1 MRNKIIAGNWKMNTL
16 VQDGLAWLSD
26 FKQLGACG
34 HPDATL
40 LLFPPFTHLHAMQ
53 DAANQQGIFLG
64 AQNCASA
71 SSGAYTGEVSAEM
84 IKSTGAT
91 HVLVGHSERRQ
102 YYGETESTLQQK
114 LQRVWENGLVP
125 VYCVGETLEQRET
138 GRARDVIASQLHG
151 ALGLW
156 KGKLPGPLILAYEPV
171 WAIGTGKTAT
181 QDQAQEMHAFIRMEM
196 QELFGKETAAHLPI
210 LYGGSV
216 KPDNAKSLFS
226 APDIDGGLIGG
237 ASLKPKDFWDILA
250 GTEA

>member
-1 MRNKIIAGNWKMNTL
+1 MRHKIIAGNWKMNT
-16 VQDGLAWLSD
+16 VVHDGLSWLSD
-26 FKQLGACG
+26 FKTLGACG
-34 HPDATL
+34 ACDAEII
-40 LLFPPFTHLHAMQ
+40 LFPPFTHLHAMHE
-53 DAANQQGIFLG
+53 AAKLQHIHLG
-64 AQNCASA
+64 AQNCAGA
-71 SSGAYTGEVSAEM
+71 SSGAYTGEISAEM
-84 IKSTGAT
+84 VKATGAT
-91 HVLVGHSERRQ
+91 HILVGHSERRQ
-102 YYGETESTLQQK
+102 YYGETESRLQQK
-114 LQRVWENGLVP
+114 LQRVWENGVTP
-125 VYCVGETLEQRET
+125 IYCVGETLEQREA
-138 GRARDVIASQLHG
+138 GRAKDVIASQLHG

-181 QDQAQEMHAFIRMEM
+181 QTQAQEMHAYIRLEM
-196 QELFGKETAAHLPI
+196 QELFGKKTASQLPI